1 MFNNDNRTLILALG
15 TRTVCGIRNDIRSL
29 YPGNLCPLGCGEI
42 DKIENILTC
51 RILQKYHTSKEITH
65 LNVKYEDIFSDDL
78 SRQQNV
84 AELYNQL
91 LEIRGRILQGMPV
104 AFNTGPVHGR
114 QAVQR
119 PAILSM

>member
-1 MFNNDNRTLILALG
+1 M
-15 TRTVCGIRNDIRSL
+15 CGIRNDIRSL
-29 YPGNLCPLGCGEI
+29 YPGNLSPIGCGEI
-42 DKIENILTC
+42 VKIENILTC
-51 RILQKYHTSKEITH
+51 NILQKYHTCKEIAH
-65 LNVKYEDIFSDDL
+65 LNVKYEDIFSDDI

-91 LEIRGRILQGMPV
+91 LETRGRILQGMPV